1 MASPPPNSREIQQPR
16 WFMWGIVVGFWL
28 FCFATFY
35 VGWCYW
41 RLRPHLDEH
50 RHHRWSQAAYRHDKI
65 LGAFPITNQTFTHN
79 LQHGESIPVRFDTN
93 GFRVPVSDGDRTT
106 GAKRPMLLFLGCSFT
121 HGYGVYAQ
129 NTFAE
134 IIASHFGGTALN
146 AGISGGGL
154 SQMVLRAR
162 KEIPRQKPDVVVVQD
177 SPWLAERGCT
187 PFVTNLLG
195 TFYITR
201 PYYAKTSERLSI
213 ELPPFNAV
221 PLPQRGQKSV
231 REHLLQDWFR
241 ILVQFVRG
249 DLQATGF
256 YLQQLFGLR
265 PKPATDLD
273 AVREDGLREIASL
286 CEQNGAQLVIVRI
299 PRPPGEKVDA
309 PTFAAPAG
317 AILIDTQPALLSILS
332 DQTEQG
338 WLQQYAFWRGTPARI
353 VDRHPNA
360 LMHRAIAWAV
370 IQGLEDTSESQRGNP

>member
-1 MASPPPNSREIQQPR
+1 MFLHP
-16 WFMWGIVVGFWL
+16 
-28 FCFATFY
+28 
-35 VGWCYW
+35 
-41 RLRPHLDEH
+41 RLR
-50 RHHRWSQAAYRHDKI
+50 
-65 LGAFPITNQTFTHN
+65 
-79 LQHGESIPVRFDTN
+79 
-93 GFRVPVSDGDRTT
+93 RVC
-106 GAKRPMLLFLGCSFT
+106 AKHICR
-121 HGYGVYAQ
+121 A
-129 NTFAE
+129 
-134 IIASHFGGTALN
+134 IIASQFGGTALN
-146 AGISGGGL
+146 AGISAGRTLADGPA
-154 SQMVLRAR
+154 SPESRF
-162 KEIPRQKPDVVVVQD
+162 PRQKPDFVVVQD
-177 SPWLAERGCT
+177 SPWLAQRGCT

-195 TFYITR
+195 NFYITR
-201 PYYAKTSERLSI
+201 PYYAETSEGLSI

-221 PLPQRGQKSV
+221 PFPQRGQKSV

-241 ILVQFVRG
+241 VLVQFVRG
-249 DLQATGF
+249 DLQAHRAF
-256 YLQQLFGLR
+256 YLQQPFGLK

-273 AVREDGLREIASL
+273 AAQGRWTAARLLAL

-317 AILIDTQPALLSILS
+317 ATLIDTQPALLSILS